1 MNCDAVKHLK
11 VLLVGDAIIDEYC
24 YVTPL
29 GKSIKDNMISVQY
42 HKKETFSGGVWAA
55 AAHVRGFCNEV
66 DVMIGNQVTT
76 NRRFVEEA
84 YMRKLFV
91 VHETKSIEM
100 QERKNFA
107 DYDLVIVTDFGHG
120 AITPELIAELTV
132 SAKFLAVNTQTNT
145 SNYGFNLI
153 TKYPRAD
160 YVVLDELEA
169 RLAVHDR
176 ESKLE
181 DVIIELEFTKIVVTQ
196 GYLGAIGYEG
206 SRLDNGV
213 FSRQE
218 AKANKVVDTMG
229 AGDAFISVSAPFA
242 CLGLPI
248 DELVR
253 IGNAAAAVKISTV
266 GHRSPVTPDSLK
278 AYL

>member
-1 MNCDAVKHLK
+1 MLPDVSGLK
-11 VLLVGDAIIDEYC
+11 VLVIGDAIIDEYC

-42 HKKETFSGGVWAA
+42 HKKETFRGGVWAA
-55 AAHVRGFCNEV
+55 AEHVRGFCPDV
-66 DVMIGNQVTT
+66 DVMVGSQITT

-91 VHETKSIEM
+91 VHETRPTELTPV
-100 QERKNFA
+100 RKNFE
-107 DYDLVIVTDFGHG
+107 DYDLVIITDFGHG
-120 AITPELIAELTV
+120 CITPELIAELTV

-176 ESKLE
+176 HSKLE
-181 DVIIELEFTKIVVTQ
+181 EVITKLAFNKIVVTQ
-196 GYLGAIGYEG
+196 GYLGAIGF
-206 SRLDNGV
+206 NGT
-213 FSRQE
+213 FTNQAAR
-218 AKANKVVDTMG
+218 ADKVVDTMG

-242 CLGLPI
+242 CIGLPI
-248 DELVR
+248 EELVK
-253 IGNAAAAVKISTV
+253 IGNAAAAVKVSTV
-266 GHRSPVTPDSLK
+266 GHRASVTPDSLK